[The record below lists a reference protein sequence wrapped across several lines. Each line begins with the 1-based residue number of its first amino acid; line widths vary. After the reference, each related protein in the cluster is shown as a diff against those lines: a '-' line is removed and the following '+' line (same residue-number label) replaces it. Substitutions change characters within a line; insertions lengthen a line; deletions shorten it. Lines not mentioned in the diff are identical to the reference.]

1 MQKFSMYMFTSCGW
15 FFSDISGI
23 ETIQVLEYA
32 KRAIE
37 INEELTGD
45 KAIEEEFLNELEKAK
60 SNKPEYVDG
69 KKIYLRN
76 IKK

>member
-1 MQKFSMYMFTSCGW
+1 MFMFTSCGW

-23 ETIQVLEYA
+23 ETQKILEYA

-45 KAIEEEFLNELEKAK
+45 TVIEDEFLKKLKEAK
-60 SNKPEYVDG
+60 SNRPEFGNG
-69 KKIYLRN
+69 KEIYL
-76 IKK
+76 KLLK